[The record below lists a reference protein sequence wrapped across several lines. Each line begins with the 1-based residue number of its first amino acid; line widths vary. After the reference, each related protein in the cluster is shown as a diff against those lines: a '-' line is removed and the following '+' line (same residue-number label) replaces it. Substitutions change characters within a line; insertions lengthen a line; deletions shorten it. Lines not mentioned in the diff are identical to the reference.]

1 MTHASLCKR
10 THKKGARFQGSGTSR
25 GASIASALGSFRIFA
40 LLFLAGG
47 STVVQAAGPTIT
59 TTSLPN
65 GVVGQPYLTS
75 LGGTVTLQAS
85 GGTGAPYTWS
95 YYSFSSGNTDGLT
108 FSSNGTITGSPSS
121 VGTLS
126 FQVQAFDSQNEPSNY
141 VGLSITVATSAPLTI
156 TTTSLPGA
164 TLEIPYSVQL
174 QSSGGV
180 GAVGWTLQC
189 PDCGARP
196 GYSPGGNR
204 GAIQP
209 LGGLQLPAGL
219 TLDSSGL
226 ISGTPTAL
234 GVSQFDVYAEDQDF
248 DVAHAALAISVTP
261 CTPTIGPSSPLPA
274 GEVGI
279 AYGQITFTLAG
290 CPGSTYTFSE
300 QPVDPFMPNTLPPGL
315 NLSGTGVLKG
325 TPTGAGT
332 FSFYITLTAQSGQ
345 ETQFQYS
352 ITIDPPPTITTS
364 SPLPNGPVGVPYS
377 QQIVASG
384 GVPPYT
390 FSMNAN
396 PPGLTITAGGV
407 LNGTPTSAGT
417 FNFNIGVTDSL
428 HGQTVSPFQVT
439 FATAI
444 SQLQVAPLSLTFNSN
459 LSGNT
464 PPTQA
469 ISVVPVNGA
478 TPPVNYH
485 LVIDNGQSNTP
496 APAWITVTPTT
507 GTAPVGLVVSANQG
521 TMPAGTYLARIQVLD
536 SNGFATDVPVTLNV
550 TSVPQ
555 QLTVAPA
562 LLNFGARSATPG
574 NLVEQLVVSNS
585 GAGSLSFTAASVN
598 HSSWISGVTAGSS
611 STTQNAPVFVQVQV
625 NTTGLQVGAYNDAI
639 LVSSSA
645 GNVRV
650 PVSLFVAASGPI
662 LAVDTTG
669 VLFQSIAGAPS
680 TLTQTVK
687 ILNLGDPTSTVNWTA
702 TLVSASST
710 QASSS
715 NWLNLVSSSG
725 TASSSAEGALTLS
738 LAPNDSQ
745 LTAGPYYAIVKI
757 ADSNSQNSPQYV
769 TAVLDVESS
778 TAAPAPYLAPVGLF
792 FTTPFGGSAPSAQ
805 QVQVNTS
812 STAPVSFTAAASTFG
827 NSNWLSVTPASG
839 TASGQTSGSISVSVN
854 PTGLGAGIYSGEV
867 TVSIGSLIQSVNV
880 TFVVQP
886 TGSSSAVSHFKPEAA
901 SCSASKLAITE
912 TGLANNFAV
921 PAGWPA
927 TLIVQLDDDC
937 ASPVTTGNVVASFSN
952 GDPPLNLAGD
962 SLGNYSA
969 TWQPGGVNANMV
981 VTLNATAANLQPAT
995 AELYGGIAPN
1005 QTPPPTLAPG
1015 GTLNNLNPV
1024 VGAPLSPG
1032 TIAQVYGTGLA
1043 SAVTST
1049 GPAPLPT
1056 LFSNTFAL
1064 VGATQAPLYS
1074 LSSGQ
1079 INIQIPYEV
1088 TANQQVPIVLSVNN
1102 ALTLP
1107 LMLNMV
1113 ASAPGVLSA
1122 DDGQTPPSVQ
1132 DGAHIVAQHSSNGT
1146 LVSSTSPAAPG
1157 EYLVMY
1163 LVGMGPTNPAVK
1175 SGAETPTA
1183 PLSYVTEQP
1192 TVTVGSQTSTV
1203 LFAGLTPGFVGLY
1216 QIDFQVPT
1224 GASSGD
1230 LVVTVTQ
1237 NGVAANSTLLP
1248 VSN

>member
-10 THKKGARFQGSGTSR
+10 THKNGMRFQGSG
-25 GASIASALGSFRIFA
+25 AFCILA
-40 LLFLAGG
+40 LLFLAAGNM
-47 STVVQAAGPTIT
+47 VVQAAGPTVT
-59 TTSLPN
+59 TSSLPN
-65 GVVGQPYLTS
+65 GVAGQPYLTS
-75 LGGTVTLQAS
+75 QQTTVQLQAS

-95 YYSFSSGNTDGLT
+95 YYSFSSGNTDGLS
-108 FSSNGTITGSPSS
+108 FNSNGTITGSPST

-126 FQVQAFDSQNEPSNY
+126 FLVQAFDSTNEASNY
-141 VGLSITVATSAPLTI
+141 ASLSITVTGSAALAI
-156 TTTSLPGA
+156 TTTSLPAA
-164 TLEIPYSVQL
+164 TLGVPYSVQL
-174 QSSGGV
+174 QSTGGTGV
-180 GAVGWTLQC
+180 ISWTLQC

-196 GYSPGGNR
+196 GTSPNR
-204 GAIQP
+204 SRGSIQP

-219 TLDSSGL
+219 TLSSSGL
-226 ISGTPTAL
+226 MSGTPTAL
-234 GVSQFDVYAEDQDF
+234 GTSSFTVYAEDQDD
-248 DVAHAALAISVTP
+248 DVAHQALSINVAPCVPSV
-261 CTPTIGPSSPLPA
+261 GPASPLPP

-279 AYGQITFTLAG
+279 AYSQITFTIAG
-290 CPGSTYTFSE
+290 CPGSTYAFSE
-300 QPVDPFMPNTLPPGL
+300 QSLNPFSANTFPPGL
-315 NLSGTGVLKG
+315 DLTNAGVLKG
-325 TPTGAGT
+325 TPSAAGAFG
-332 FSFYITLTAQSGQ
+332 FYIILTGQNGQ

-352 ITIDPPPTITTS
+352 ITIDPPPTITTT

-377 QQIVASG
+377 QQIVATG

-396 PPGLTITAGGV
+396 PPGITISPSGV
-407 LNGTPTSAGT
+407 LNGVPPTAGT

-428 HGQTVSPFQVT
+428 RGQTVTPFQVT

-444 SQLQVAPLSLTFNSN
+444 SQLQVAPLSLTFNAN
-459 LSGNT
+459 LSGNA

-469 ISVVPVNGA
+469 ISVVPANGA

-485 LVIDNGQSNTP
+485 LVVDDGQSNTP

-507 GTAPVGLVVSANQG
+507 GVAPVGLVVSVNQG
-521 TMPAGTYLARIQVLD
+521 TLPVGTYLARIQVLD
-536 SNGFATDVPVTLNV
+536 SNGFATDIPVTLNV
-550 TSVPQ
+550 TSAAQ
-555 QLTVAPA
+555 QITVAPA
-562 LLNFGARSATPG
+562 LLNFAARSATPG
-574 NLVEQLVVSNS
+574 NLIEQLVVSNS
-585 GAGSLSFTAASVN
+585 GAGALAFSAASVN
-598 HSSWISGVTAGSS
+598 HSSWISSVTAGSS

-625 NTTGLQVGAYNDAI
+625 NTTGLEVGAYNDAI

-645 GNVRV
+645 GNIQV

-669 VLFQSIAGAPS
+669 VLFQSIEGAPS
-680 TLTQTVK
+680 TVTQTVK

-702 TLVSASST
+702 SLVNE
-710 QASSS
+710 S
-715 NWLNLVSSSG
+715 NWLDLVSSSG

-738 LAPNDSQ
+738 LAPNESQ
-745 LTAGPYYAIVKI
+745 LTAGPYYALIKI
-757 ADSNSQNSPQYV
+757 TDSNSQNSPQYV
-769 TAVLDVESS
+769 TAVLNVEPS
-778 TAAPAPYLAPVGLF
+778 TAAPAPSLAPVGLF

-812 STAPVSFTAAASTFG
+812 STAPVSFTAAVSTFG

-839 TASGQTSGSISVSVN
+839 TASGQASSPISVAVN
-854 PTGLGAGIYSGEV
+854 PTGLGAGVYSGEV

-886 TGSSSAVSHFKPEAA
+886 TSSSNAVSRFKPEAA

-927 TLIVQLDDDC
+927 TLIVQLNDDC
-937 ASPVTTGNVVASFSN
+937 ASPVTNGNVVASFSN
-952 GDPPLNLAGD
+952 GDAPLNLAGD

-981 VTLNATAANLQPAT
+981 VTLNASAASLQPAT
-995 AELYGGIAPN
+995 AQLYGGIAPN

-1043 SAVTST
+1043 PAAAST
-1049 GPAPLPT
+1049 GPAPLPIKFGT
-1056 LFSNTFAL
+1056 TFAL

-1088 TANQQVPIVLSVNN
+1088 AANQQTPIILSVNN

-1113 ASAPGVLSA
+1113 AAAPGVLS
-1122 DDGQTPPSVQ
+1122 DDKGPNGPSFQ
-1132 DGAHIVAQHSSNGT
+1132 DGAGIVAQHSSNGT

-1163 LVGMGPTNPAVK
+1163 LVGMGATNPAVA

-1183 PLSYVTEQP
+1183 PLSYATAQP
-1192 TVTVGSQTSTV
+1192 TVTVGSQTSTI

-1216 QIDFQVPT
+1216 QIDFQVPP
-1224 GASSGD
+1224 GASSGN

>member
-10 THKKGARFQGSGTSR
+10 THKNGMRFQGSG
-25 GASIASALGSFRIFA
+25 AFCILA
-40 LLFLAGG
+40 LLFLAAGNMLAQ
-47 STVVQAAGPTIT
+47 SAGPTVT
-59 TTSLPN
+59 TSSLPN
-65 GVVGQPYLTS
+65 GVAGQPYLTS
-75 LGGTVTLQAS
+75 QQTTVQLQAS

-95 YYSFSSGNTDGLT
+95 YYSFSSGNTDGLS
-108 FSSNGTITGSPSS
+108 FNSNGTITGSPST

-126 FQVQAFDSQNEPSNY
+126 FLVQAFDSTNEASNY
-141 VGLSITVATSAPLTI
+141 ASLSITVTGSAALAI
-156 TTTSLPGA
+156 TTTSLPAA
-164 TLEIPYSVQL
+164 TLGVPYSVQL
-174 QSSGGV
+174 QSTGGTGV
-180 GAVGWTLQC
+180 VSWTLQC

-196 GYSPGGNR
+196 GASANR
-204 GAIQP
+204 SRGSIRP

-219 TLDSSGL
+219 TLSPSGL

-234 GVSQFDVYAEDQDF
+234 GTSSFTVYAEDQDD
-248 DVAHAALAISVTP
+248 DVAREALNINVAPCVPSV
-261 CTPTIGPSSPLPA
+261 GPASPLPP

-279 AYGQITFTLAG
+279 AYSQITFTIAG
-290 CPGSTYTFSE
+290 CPGSTYAFSE
-300 QPVDPFMPNTLPPGL
+300 QSLNPFGSNTFPPGL
-315 NLSGTGVLKG
+315 DLTNAGVLKG
-325 TPTGAGT
+325 TPSAAGAFG
-332 FSFYITLTAQSGQ
+332 FYIILTDQNGQ
-345 ETQFQYS
+345 QTQFQYS
-352 ITIDPPPTITTS
+352 ITLDPPPTITTS

-396 PPGLTITAGGV
+396 PPGITISPSGV
-407 LNGTPTSAGT
+407 LNGTPTTAGT
-417 FNFNIGVTDSL
+417 FNFNIGVTDKL
-428 HGQTVSPFQVT
+428 RGQTVTPFQVT

-444 SQLQVAPLSLTFNSN
+444 SQLQVAPLSLTFNAN
-459 LSGNT
+459 LSGNA

-469 ISVVPVNGA
+469 ISVVPANGA

-485 LVIDNGQSNTP
+485 LVVDDGQSNTP

-507 GTAPVGLVVSANQG
+507 GVAPVGLVVSVNQG
-521 TMPAGTYLARIQVLD
+521 TLPVGTYLARIQVLD
-536 SNGFATDVPVTLNV
+536 SNGFATDIPVTLNV
-550 TSVPQ
+550 TSVAQ
-555 QLTVAPA
+555 QITVAPA
-562 LLNFGARSATPG
+562 LLNFAARSATPG
-574 NLVEQLVVSNS
+574 NLIEQLVVSNS
-585 GAGSLSFTAASVN
+585 GAGALAFTAASVN
-598 HSSWISGVTAGSS
+598 HSSWISSVTAGSS

-645 GNVRV
+645 GNIQV

-669 VLFQSIAGAPS
+669 VLFQSIEGAPS
-680 TLTQTVK
+680 TVTQTVK

-702 TLVSASST
+702 SLVNG
-710 QASSS
+710 S
-715 NWLNLVSSSG
+715 NWLDLVSSSG
-725 TASSSAEGALTLS
+725 TASSSSEGALTLS
-738 LAPNDSQ
+738 LAANDPQ
-745 LTAGPYYAIVKI
+745 LTAGPYYALIKI
-757 ADSNSQNSPQYV
+757 TDSNSQNSPQYV
-769 TAVLDVESS
+769 TAVLNVEPS
-778 TAAPAPYLAPVGLF
+778 TAAPSPSLAPVGLF
-792 FTTPFGGSAPSAQ
+792 FTTPFGGSAPAAQ

-812 STAPVSFTAAASTFG
+812 STAPVSFTAAVSTFG

-839 TASGQTSGSISVSVN
+839 TASGQASSPISVAAN
-854 PTGLGAGIYSGEV
+854 PTGLGAGVYSGEV

-886 TGSSSAVSHFKPEAA
+886 TSSSNAVSRFKPEAA

-927 TLIVQLDDDC
+927 TLIVQLNDDC
-937 ASPVTTGNVVASFSN
+937 ASPVTNGNVVASFSN
-952 GDPPLNLAGD
+952 GDAPLNLAGD

-981 VTLNATAANLQPAT
+981 VTLNASAASLQPAT
-995 AELYGGIAPN
+995 AQLYGGIAPN

-1043 SAVTST
+1043 PASAST
-1049 GPAPLPT
+1049 GPAPLPIKFGT
-1056 LFSNTFAL
+1056 TFAL

-1088 TANQQVPIVLSVNN
+1088 AANQQTPIILSVNN

-1113 ASAPGVLSA
+1113 AAAPGVLS
-1122 DDGQTPPSVQ
+1122 DDKGPNGPSFQ
-1132 DGAHIVAQHSSNGT
+1132 DGAGIVAQHSSNGT

-1163 LVGMGPTNPAVK
+1163 LVGMGPTNPAVA

-1183 PLSYVTEQP
+1183 PLSYVTAQP
-1192 TVTVGSQTSTV
+1192 TVTVGSQTSNI

-1216 QIDFQVPT
+1216 QIDFQVPP
-1224 GASSGD
+1224 GASSGN